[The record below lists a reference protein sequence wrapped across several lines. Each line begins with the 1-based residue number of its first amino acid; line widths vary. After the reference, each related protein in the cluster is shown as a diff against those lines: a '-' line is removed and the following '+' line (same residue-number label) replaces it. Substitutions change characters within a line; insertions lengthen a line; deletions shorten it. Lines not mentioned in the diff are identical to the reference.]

1 MIKFREQIKYIII
14 LFIFSIIMLYTKLN
28 YTIDNIYINNNG
40 FKYFQDFLN
49 VCNKINDK
57 TFSLF
62 ITNNSLRQFGYIK
75 PIFESELFM
84 YPFGFL
90 TYFGI
95 SKILCFKIYITAIF
109 FFMSLSIYFGL
120 IKYLIKDRNKNNI
133 MCMFFSL
140 LYTYNFYN
148 LKLFKNGQFSILLSM
163 IFIPI
168 VLLGIFSL
176 IKSKDGYLYIIV
188 GLSGLIFSNLLI
200 FILTIILSLLI
211 YLLNIKEINKD
222 SYVFF
227 GFIKGLF
234 VSLLIGAIQILPI
247 LEMLFADKFNY
258 QSLEMSAEIF
268 NSFTYKISLDIS
280 PTLFIIIF
288 LVFLLISEGLS
299 IETKYL
305 LISVFLFGIN
315 TNIFDWTI
323 FKNKLNNAFALLQSP
338 NIFLIFIPSLLLI
351 VLSTLLLKTT
361 KIKWLK
367 LIKKINNIFIGII
380 CIINIFTF
388 SNITY
393 NYEDLYSKNKDIFET
408 GNYEDTYLY
417 LPSNF
422 NINNLNEYSS
432 DYYINL
438 NKNIYNIDI
447 DGNSEFVKLPIT
459 YYKGYS
465 VYYKDKELIT
475 RKSDDGLI
483 EVFVPNGKQTITV
496 KYTGTIIQK
505 ISIIIS
511 IIGIVLFLILLLSNR
526 VSIPKTNISKS
537 ATKFLNLEEKK

>member
-1 MIKFREQIKYIII
+1 
-14 LFIFSIIMLYTKLN
+14 
-28 YTIDNIYINNNG
+28 
-40 FKYFQDFLN
+40 
-49 VCNKINDK
+49 
-57 TFSLF
+57 
-62 ITNNSLRQFGYIK
+62 
-75 PIFESELFM
+75 
-84 YPFGFL
+84 
-90 TYFGI
+90 
-95 SKILCFKIYITAIF
+95 
-109 FFMSLSIYFGL
+109 MSLSIYFGL

-148 LKLFKNGQFSILLSM
+148 LELFKNGQFSILLSM

-247 LEMLFADKFNY
+247 LEMLFADEFNY

-323 FKNKLNNAFALLQSP
+323 FKNKLNNTFALLQSP
-338 NIFLIFIPSLLLI
+338 NIFLIFIPSLSLI

-361 KIKWLK
+361 KIKWLN

-380 CIINIFTF
+380 CIINIFNF

-393 NYEDLYSKNKDIFET
+393 NYEDLYNKNKDIFET

-511 IIGIVLFLILLLSNR
+511 IIGIILFLILLLSNR
-526 VSIPKTNISKS
+526 VPIPKTNISKS
-537 ATKFLNLEEKK
+537 ATKFLTLSSIKP